1 MRVQQQSCG
10 VNHSVEVLRHRRE
23 SLISTFQ
30 VGDSEDDDVQG
41 REIQWM
47 AHAVRSPCYVTRQAR
62 SVVEKEEACFE
73 LGTMEVVGDDVQAG
87 LSLTVSARC

>member
-1 MRVQQQSCG
+1 
-10 VNHSVEVLRHRRE
+10 
-23 SLISTFQ
+23 
-30 VGDSEDDDVQG
+30 
-41 REIQWM
+41 M

-62 SVVEKEEACFE
+62 SAVEMEEACFE